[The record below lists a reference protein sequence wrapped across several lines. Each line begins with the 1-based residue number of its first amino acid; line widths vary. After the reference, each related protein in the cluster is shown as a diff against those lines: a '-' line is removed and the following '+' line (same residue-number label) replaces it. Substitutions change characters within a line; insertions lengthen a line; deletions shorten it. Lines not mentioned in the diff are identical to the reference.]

1 MASTRNRNLPGDY
14 AQETRKYQQSFER
27 MSFDHSSYF
36 AHAQQS
42 YLPGYGIAG
51 AKMPARVIR
60 EDFSDVES
68 ELFGI
73 GANDLVNPRLF
84 PIAQMNQPVRFQH
97 LDIVPPPSAVTNTLM
112 PAAFAGQENQRPLW
126 LN

>member
-14 AQETRKYQQSFER
+14 VLEKKKYEQSFAR
-27 MSFDHSSYF
+27 MSFEHSPYF

-42 YLPGYGIAG
+42 YLPGHGIAG

-73 GANDLVNPRLF
+73 RANDLENQRMF
-84 PIAQMNQPVRFQH
+84 PIVQMNQPVRFDH
-97 LDIVPPPSAVTNTLM
+97 LDIAPKPESASHPIM
-112 PAAFAGQENQRPLW
+112 PTPFAGQENQRPMW

>member
-1 MASTRNRNLPGDY
+1 MASTRNRNLPGEY
-14 AQETRKYQQSFER
+14 ALEKRRYEQSMAR
-27 MSFDHSSYF
+27 MSFEQSPYY

-42 YLPGYGIAG
+42 YLPGYGVAG

-60 EDFSDVES
+60 PDFSDVES

-73 GANDLVNPRLF
+73 GANDLENARLF
-84 PIAQMNQPVRFQH
+84 PLVQMNQPIRISH
-97 LDIVPPPSAVTNTLM
+97 LDFAPLPYAVTNTPM
-112 PAAFAGQENQRPLW
+112 PVAFAGQENQRPLW

>member
-14 AQETRKYQQSFER
+14 ALEKRKYEQSFQR
-27 MSFDHSSYF
+27 MSFEHSPYF

-51 AKMPARVIR
+51 ARMPARVIR
-60 EDFSDVES
+60 HDFSDVES

-73 GANDLVNPRLF
+73 GANDMENARLF
-84 PIAQMNQPVRFQH
+84 PLVQMNQPVRFDH
-97 LDIVPPPSAVTNTLM
+97 LDIVPKPQNAANPIM
-112 PAAFAGQENQRPLW
+112 PVAFAGQENQRPLW